1 MIELEAVTKI
11 YRMGAVEVRALD
23 TVDLTID
30 EGDLVAVM
38 GPSGSGKSTMMN
50 ILGCLDVP
58 TSGRYRLDGIDV
70 SGLRDRRLADIRP
83 TECRSRPGTGPC
95 GRPAARSSW
104 TAVAT

>member
-50 ILGCLDVP
+50 ISAAS
-58 TSGRYRLDGIDV
+58 T
-70 SGLRDRRLADIRP
+70 
-83 TECRSRPGTGPC
+83 CRQ
-95 GRPAARSSW
+95 A
-104 TAVAT
+104 